1 VHRATYVATRLL
13 QMIPTLL
20 LIGVAVFI
28 IARLL
33 PGDSVSAM
41 LGDRATDEAIQR
53 LTRQLGLDQS
63 IFAQF
68 IAFLQAIG
76 RGEFGTSLAFRVPVT
91 SLIAERLPVTL
102 MLTGLATLIAIILS
116 VPLAFCAA
124 LQANRWPD
132 LLIRSVF
139 QVGRSSPIFFVGL
152 VLLTVFAAWLHIF
165 PVGGYGESF
174 LDNLHHLFLPALT
187 LALSFAAVIMR
198 SLRASILQVLRAE
211 FVDFA
216 KAKGLSG
223 RIILFRHVMRNALI
237 ATVTLIG
244 LHIGQLLGGAVI
256 TESVFAVPGV
266 GRLMVDSIF
275 ARDYPVIQSL
285 TLVLALL
292 VSIAFLVTDIIQMW
306 LDPRV
311 GRS

>member
-1 VHRATYVATRLL
+1 VYRAGYITTRLL

-20 LIGVAVFI
+20 SIGVVVFV

-41 LGDRATDEAIQR
+41 LGDRATDEAVQR

-68 IAFLQAIG
+68 LAFIQAAA

-91 SLIAERLPVTL
+91 TLIAERLPVTL
-102 MLTGLATLIAIILS
+102 FLTGLAAILAVLVA
-116 VPLAFCAA
+116 VPLAFLAA
-124 LQANRWPD
+124 VKANRWPD

-139 QVGRSSPIFFVGL
+139 QVGLSSPVFFVGL
-152 VLLTVFAAWLHIF
+152 VLLTVFAAWLRLF
-165 PVGGYGESF
+165 PVGGYGTGF
-174 LDNLHHLFLPALT
+174 IDNLHHLFLPAVT
-187 LALSFAAVIMR
+187 LALSFSAVIMR
-198 SLRASILQVLRAE
+198 SLRASILQVLNAE

-216 KAKGLSG
+216 KAKGLSR
-223 RIILFRHVMRNALI
+223 RIVLFRHVMRNAMI

-275 ARDYPVIQSL
+275 ARDYPVIQCL
-285 TLVLALL
+285 TLILALL
-292 VSIAFLVTDIIQMW
+292 VSLAFLVTDLVQSW

-311 GRS
+311 SR

>member
-139 QVGRSSPIFFVGL
+139 QVGLSSPIFFVGL

-292 VSIAFLVTDIIQMW
+292 VSIAFLVTDIIHMW